1 LRRMAM
7 NYYLDNKIL
16 YKRLFNET
24 LLRCF
29 SGKEAEKTLQQVHEV
44 ICATHAKGYIMAK

>member
-1 LRRMAM
+1 MD
-7 NYYLDNKIL
+7 YYLDNKIL

-44 ICATHAKGYIMAK
+44 IYATHAKRYIIAK